1 MNSSLVQWSDECISS
16 VDEVVQCVSQLGSVL
31 VPSMHWVR
39 GGCSKCSGVVEQVVL
54 CYISRV
60 SSALGWWGMYSIS
73 SVESVVLYL

>member
-1 MNSSLVQWSDECISS
+1 MTVLVQWSEECISS

-39 GGCSKCSGVVEQVVL
+39 GRCSKCSGVVEQVVL
-54 CYISRV
+54 YYISKV
-60 SSALGWWGMYSIS
+60 SSALGQRGMYSIS